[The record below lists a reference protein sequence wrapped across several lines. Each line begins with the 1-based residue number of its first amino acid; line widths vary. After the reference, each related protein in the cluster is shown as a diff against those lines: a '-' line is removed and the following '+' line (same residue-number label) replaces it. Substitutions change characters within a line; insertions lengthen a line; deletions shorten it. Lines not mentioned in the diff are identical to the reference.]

1 MHQVYI
7 ALGSNLQ
14 SPVTQLQ
21 KALTSLSELPQVTV
35 KKISPFYQ
43 SAPLGPQDQ
52 PDFINAVAL
61 LETSLSAIELLDVLQ
76 SIENNQGRVR
86 HRHWGERTLDL
97 DILLFNNDV
106 INTPR
111 LTVPHY
117 AMRER
122 EFVIVPLFDIAPNL
136 MLPTGESVAELRK
149 QFINHTMQPIL

>member
-14 SPVTQLQ
+14 SPVAQLQ

>member
-14 SPVTQLQ
+14 SPVAQLQ

-136 MLPTGESVAELRK
+136 MLPTGESVAELRE

>member
-14 SPVTQLQ
+14 SPVVQLQ
-21 KALTSLSELPQVTV
+21 KALTSLSELPQVAV

>member
-14 SPVTQLQ
+14 SPVAQLQ

-117 AMRER
+117 AMCER